1 MYNCSY
7 MHFRRQRMKIKE
19 EMCARLLI
27 RTFRDLGMWKRLI
40 GDGMGV
46 GMYEWG
52 SVGVIVIIK
61 CA

>member
-27 RTFRDLGMWKRLI
+27 RTFQDLGVMIRPRI
-40 GDGMGV
+40 YRGV
-46 GMYEWG
+46 TRGLFHFY
-52 SVGVIVIIK
+52 
-61 CA
+61 